1 MSTGNAVVD
10 GLVDLATS
18 KATEVNALA
27 DKVAGARGNFAK
39 TLKDMRENG
48 EEDYNVEY
56 REWEEKVYAEIN
68 RRREAVDA
76 KNAEKA
82 GGKSMSEDEIKAA
95 EEQHKTLAK
104 EAKAAW
110 KAAQSTALMFGVTLE
125 GDGPE
130 VKTLAGRKST
140 VGKGGSGSGGRRFRF
155 DDVTLNGESVGSL
168 SKAAHKIGQES
179 GVKTTATD
187 LQNALV
193 DQCKTDK
200 PAEMN
205 GVELGYTVTK
215 DGKNYS
221 FTVAV
226 FHSAADANADNGED
240 VTDESTDGDT
250 EE

>member
-10 GLVDLATS
+10 GLVDLATA
-18 KATEVNALA
+18 KASEVNALA

-68 RRREAVDA
+68 RRREAIDA

-95 EEQHKTLAK
+95 ESQHKDLSK

-110 KAAQSTALMFGVTLE
+110 KAAQSTAGMFGVTLE

-130 VKTLAGRKST
+130 LKTLAGRKST
-140 VGKGGSGSGGRRFRF
+140 VGKGGAGSGGRRFRF
-155 DDVTLNGESVGSL
+155 DDVKINGESVGSL
-168 SKAAHKIGQES
+168 SKAAHKVSQVS

-205 GVELGYTVTK
+205 GVELPYTATK
-215 DGKNYS
+215 DGKTHS
-221 FTVAV
+221 FSIEV
-226 FHSAADANADNGED
+226 FHSASDAAADESDDDTA
-240 VTDESTDGDT
+240 TDEDTDT